1 MLVESPSDTAGSVF
15 FDPTS
20 RRRRAAISVLLAVL
34 AVAAGL
40 AGLLLIGL
48 SGGGHPPR
56 TSVDR
61 RAIIGPAARR
71 SPPIVI
77 ALGAWPRS
85 RNSEPYSPEPRQ
97 TNATPSS
104 DQSCGMGAQTR

>member
-20 RRRRAAISVLLAVL
+20 RRRRAAISVLLAAL

-40 AGLLLIGL
+40 AGLLVIGL
-48 SGGGHPPR
+48 IGGGHPPR

-61 RAIIGPAARR
+61 RAIIGPAARHVGR
-71 SPPIVI
+71 SGAGHRVTGRRPSNLPPPLPTLP
-77 ALGAWPRS
+77 A
-85 RNSEPYSPEPRQ
+85 N
-97 TNATPSS
+97 
-104 DQSCGMGAQTR
+104 